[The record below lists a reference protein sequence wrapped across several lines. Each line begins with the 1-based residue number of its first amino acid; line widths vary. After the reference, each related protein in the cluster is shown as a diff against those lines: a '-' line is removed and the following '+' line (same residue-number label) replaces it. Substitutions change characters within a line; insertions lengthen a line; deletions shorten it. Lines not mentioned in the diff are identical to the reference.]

1 LKEMTATRRNMPNSA
16 YEDAIF
22 NRGIIAGLQ
31 GDVNASRAY
40 FQAMP
45 DDDEQAKTARAL
57 FSD

>member
-1 LKEMTATRRNMPNSA
+1 
-16 YEDAIF
+16 
-22 NRGIIAGLQ
+22 LQ

-45 DDDEQAKTARAL
+45 DDDDQAKTARAL